1 MKLSETTVELL
12 KNFAAINPN
21 MVFKPGKSI
30 TTMAEAKNIVA
41 VATITEEIP
50 SAFGIYD
57 LTEFLSALSL
67 VDEPELDFT
76 ADSVVIKE
84 GKTSIQYFY
93 SAPELLTA
101 PTKQVTMPKADV
113 TLNLSADVINKIKK
127 AAAVLGHATLEINGK
142 NGEVTVNVADQKNAT
157 ANKYAIGVDDNNACK
172 DAFSFVMVIG
182 NLKMLPG
189 DYVVS
194 ISSKLI
200 SHFKNATAPVEYF
213 IALEKT
219 STFGK

>member
-1 MKLSETTVELL
+1 MKLSEQTIDVL

-30 TTMAEAKNIVA
+30 STIAEAKNIVA
-41 VATITEEIP
+41 IATITEEIP

-57 LTEFLSALSL
+57 LTEFLSTLSL
-67 VDEPELDFT
+67 VDEPELEFT
-76 ADSVVIKE
+76 KDSVVIKE
-84 GKTSIQYFY
+84 NKTSIQYFY

-113 TLNLSADVINKIKK
+113 TLVLSADIINKIKK
-127 AAAVLGHATLEINGK
+127 AASVLGHATLEINGK
-142 NGEVTVNVADQKNAT
+142 NGVVTVNVADLKNAT
-157 ANKYAIGVDDNNACK
+157 ANKYAVVVDESNACK
-172 DAFSFVMVIG
+172 NDFSFVMVIG

-189 DYVVS
+189 DYKVS

-200 SHFKNATAPVEYF
+200 SHFQNTSAAVEYF
-213 IALEKT
+213 IALEKS
-219 STFGK
+219 STYK